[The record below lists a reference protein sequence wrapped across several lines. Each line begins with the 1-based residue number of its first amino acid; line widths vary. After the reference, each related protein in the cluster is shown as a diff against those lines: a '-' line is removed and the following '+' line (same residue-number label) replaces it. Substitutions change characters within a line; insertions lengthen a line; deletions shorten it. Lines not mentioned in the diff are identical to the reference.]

1 MRHLIDMIDHSAIKK
16 IHPETLRTKE
26 GAAWDQDGKEI
37 EVNTTKVAAEKVKL
51 LALESQKQ
59 LRLKRN
65 RLLTESDWTGL
76 VDTAL
81 TAEQSA
87 KFKLYRQKLRDLP
100 SGASPSLDN
109 AGELVGVT
117 WPEKPE

>member
-1 MRHLIDMIDHSAIKK
+1 MRHLINTIDHNAIKT

-37 EVNTTKVAAEKVKL
+37 EVNTKKVAAEKVKL

-65 RLLTESDWTGL
+65 RLLTESDWWASSDL
-76 VDTAL
+76 VISNDRKA
-81 TAEQSA
+81 
-87 KFKLYRQKLRDLP
+87 YRQALRDLP
-100 SGASPSLDN
+100 STANPSLDEN
-109 AGELVGVT
+109 GELTGVT
-117 WPEKPE
+117 FPTNPG